1 MFIVASENEHIQL
14 HLSVLRSTNPSFSL
28 INLAFSCVVFNVLFL
43 QCSVRWSRQKENHNG
58 LIFSSEGRNLDY
70 YE

>member
-14 HLSVLRSTNPSFSL
+14 HVLCSTDLSFSL
-28 INLAFSCVVFNVLFL
+28 INPFCSCVAFNVLFL